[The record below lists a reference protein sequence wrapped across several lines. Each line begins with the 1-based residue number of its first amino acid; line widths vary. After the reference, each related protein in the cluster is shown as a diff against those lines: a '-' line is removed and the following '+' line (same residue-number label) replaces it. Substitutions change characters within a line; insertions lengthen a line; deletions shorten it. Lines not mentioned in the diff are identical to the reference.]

1 MGSPPLARGTARRYA
16 HGVLLP
22 GITPAC
28 AGNRVP
34 TCAHQIGDGDHPR
47 LRGEQ
52 CFWPVRLAAEIGSP
66 PLARGT
72 VDTLSGIPAADG
84 ITPACAGNRCGCGLK
99 HLLLGDHPRLRGEQM
114 LHAVTCAQQRGSP
127 PLARGTALDAL
138 VFHWLY
144 GITPACAGN
153 SKRGEKRVETHRDH
167 PRLRGEQQLKAQRLD
182 KIRGSPPLARGTG
195 NSPVLKWWCRGITP
209 ACAGNSGFDEIEAV
223 DVEDHPRLRGE
234 QPSCR

>member
-1 MGSPPLARGTARRYA
+1 MQPHFGQDHPRLRGEQLTRAGRVVREMGSPPLARGTARRYA

-84 ITPACAGNRCGCGLK
+84 ITPACAGNSCGCGLK

-127 PLARGTALDAL
+127 PLARGTGHVD
-138 VFHWLY
+138 FK
-144 GITPACAGN
+144 AG
-153 SKRGEKRVETHRDH
+153 T
-167 PRLRGEQQLKAQRLD
+167 
-182 KIRGSPPLARGTG
+182 I
-195 NSPVLKWWCRGITP
+195 RGITP
-209 ACAGNSGFDEIEAV
+209 ACAGNR
-223 DVEDHPRLRGE
+223 PRGRCSLATL
-234 QPSCR
+234 